1 MGRPSSPARCLLG
14 SSQSIGDQNAIEV
27 ADAVKEYVS
36 QAAGRLPPGVR
47 LDTWRDRSLVVKARL
62 NTLVR
67 NAIQGSIL
75 ILLLLTLFLRGS
87 VAFWVLIG
95 MPIAF
100 MGGIA
105 MMPVFGVT
113 LNLISLFA
121 FILGKFAWGPLLGL
135 IEEREGKIREAVES
149 SEKAN
154 AEAQALL
161 EKEDWREQIV
171 AIEVMAC
178 VGGCLK
184 WLCGGPGNVYL
195 YVDPELAP
203 GAAQGLEVAEVGI
216 GQERLQQHPVGAG
229 ERQLG
234 QREVGGRHR
243 PAAIFVAGHGDCALA
258 AADRGLAQVQ
268 ALDRDR
274 PGSRAVPGSSHRP

>member
-1 MGRPSSPARCLLG
+1 MAVVGDVAALG
-14 SSQSIGDQNAIEV
+14 IEV

-121 FILGKFAWGPLLGL
+121 FILVLGIVVDDAIVTGENIYTKLETSRNSLDAAIAGTQEIAVPVTFGVLTTIAAFIPLLMIG
-135 IEEREGKIREAVES
+135 V
-149 SEKAN
+149 
-154 AEAQALL
+154 
-161 EKEDWREQIV
+161 
-171 AIEVMAC
+171 
-178 VGGCLK
+178 
-184 WLCGGPGNVYL
+184 CGVSYSP
-195 YVDPELAP
+195 
-203 GAAQGLEVAEVGI
+203 
-216 GQERLQQHPVGAG
+216 R
-229 ERQLG
+229 
-234 QREVGGRHR
+234 
-243 PAAIFVAGHGDCALA
+243 
-258 AADRGLAQVQ
+258 
-268 ALDRDR
+268 
-274 PGSRAVPGSSHRP
+274 SR